1 MGLRPEVER
10 VLDAV
15 DGLVRGGA
23 AFSAEADAPAWWC
36 NGTEV
41 AHFDG
46 DLLDLRLGRKLIT
59 ELRRAGLDV
68 GGEDGRIRRRT
79 PSSDWIEV
87 AVAAQADLDLV
98 RDLALRAAAAHA
110 PPPGVPPK
118 PPPSGPDL
126 ERRRR
131 FH

>member
-1 MGLRPEVER
+1 MRPEIER

-23 AFSAEADAPAWWC
+23 VFSADADAPAWWC

-46 DLLDLRLGRKLIT
+46 ALLDLRLGRKLIT

-68 GGEDGRIRRRT
+68 GGEYGRIRRRT
-79 PSSDWIEV
+79 PSSDWIEI
-87 AVAAQADLDLV
+87 AVATPADLDVV
-98 RDLALRAAAAHA
+98 RDLAVRVAAAHA
-110 PPPGVPPK
+110 PPPGVPAK
-118 PPPSGPDL
+118 PPPTGLDL

-131 FH
+131 WH